1 MDVELT
7 LPDEPVALAPG
18 VPTRVPVHLRNPY
31 AQPLELRIFV
41 ARGRAAGWATIDPE
55 AVSLGPGETAE
66 IAVVLQTPP
75 EQPPSSSLVP
85 FTVHAEE
92 ASTGEPAGFATALL
106 KVSRPIPVT
115 GSLVARRERHTYD
128 LWLAN
133 DTQTPAPLRI
143 TAQLDPPGGSVRVDP
158 DAVLLEPG
166 MRASVS
172 VRAKPARPITGQ
184 ARSFAVV
191 VKVSD
196 VYDAERDPYLTE
208 YVTGKSKPM
217 VRAVVL
223 GAVAIVVLVA
233 TTAIIALQ
241 TGGKGLFSGRLFS
254 GRDRGAAT
262 APQNVEQVTV
272 KHPYALI
279 EVFPHRGA
287 DGGKAAAQAEQ
298 AKLAARGM
306 PLRLVD
312 SLASDA
318 LSDEDGGF
326 WVLLQDG
333 FSGTQ
338 QAQAYCDQWRAVAPK
353 CTVTS

>member
-1 MDVELT
+1 MELT

-18 VPTRVPVHLRNPY
+18 VPTRVPVQLRNPY
-31 AQPLELRIFV
+31 AQPLDLRIFL
-41 ARGRAAGWATIDPE
+41 ARGRAAGWATVDPE
-55 AVSLGPGETAE
+55 SVSLGPGETAE
-66 IAVVLQTPP
+66 VAVVLQTPP

-106 KVSRPIPVT
+106 KVALPTPVT
-115 GSLVARRERHTYD
+115 GSLVARREKNTYD

-133 DTQTPAPLRI
+133 DTGTPAPLRV
-143 TAQLDPPGGSVRVDP
+143 TAQLDPPSGSVQVDP

-166 MRASVS
+166 MRVSVA

-184 ARSFAVV
+184 PRSFALV

-196 VYDAERDPYLTE
+196 VYDAERAPYLTQ
-208 YVTGKSKPM
+208 VATGISKPL
-217 VRAVVL
+217 VRAFVL
-223 GAVAIVVLVA
+223 GTVAALLCVA
-233 TTAIIALQ
+233 SAAAIALH
-241 TGGKGLFSGRLFS
+241 GGGSSLFSGRLFK
-254 GRDRGAAT
+254 GRDKAAVAT
-262 APQNVEQVTV
+262 QQPVEQVTV
-272 KHPYALI
+272 NRPYALI

-298 AKLAARGM
+298 AKLAGRGM
-306 PLRLVD
+306 QVRLVD

-333 FSGTQ
+333 FNGL
-338 QAQAYCDQWRAVAPK
+338 AQAEAYCAQWRTVAPK
-353 CTVTS
+353 CQVTS